1 MAKNS
6 FIQISKLP
14 DVVGRIDYITNP
26 ERQEY
31 LYEVT
36 STTDEKY
43 WRELAKCNQDEFKKS
58 GTKGRC
64 IEARELI
71 IAIPQVIADEID
83 KQKMIG
89 EMAWRFKSAY
99 GVECIA
105 AIHHNKTKTNL
116 HVHMIF
122 SERKLREN
130 PEVKI
135 ASRNMFYDESGK
147 HVRTKKEIL
156 DQNGNLKQGCTII
169 KKGEVYETNRFEN
182 KNSYFKSANFLDE
195 VKHMYTDYLNSYL
208 DQKDKMKVFDNNDVY
223 LPTKKVGKNNPQTKS
238 IIKTNAKR
246 TEWNKAVD
254 KALEMNIP
262 KAYIK
267 LVKYNQIIVPMKLH
281 SKMNH
286 SRAYYKK
293 HGNKGNDYKKSRNH
307 TNRKKTMYDLNM
319 MCDTIELFI
328 DSLEMAIHF
337 LGKVVSLFVN
347 ALTPKTVTPQWSLKE
362 LNASSRYIE
371 KRHCEIESLYG
382 KINSLEYKLDGKVF
396 GKKKI
401 MEEIEILKLQ
411 IHNERTKIHSELSKY
426 KITDERELGHLITVA
441 RIVED
446 NNQKTISKAK
456 ENRRKLD
463 ADLEDLTIE
472 MKKQNAYT
480 VKEASKKAQR
490 RDEKYVDK
498 DREIPVRRR

>member
-26 ERQEY
+26 KRQEY

-36 STTDEKY
+36 STTDEEY
-43 WRELAKCNQDEFKKS
+43 WRELAKCNQDDFKKS
-58 GTKGRC
+58 GTKGKC

-71 IAIPQVIADEID
+71 IAIPQVIADEIN
-83 KQKMIG
+83 KKKMLD
-89 EMAWRFKSAY
+89 ELVEKFKKAY

-105 AIHHNKTKTNL
+105 AMHHNKIKTNL

-122 SERKLREN
+122 SERRLRDN

-156 DQNGNLKQGCTII
+156 DQDGNLKPGCTII
-169 KKGEVYETNRFEN
+169 KKGEAYETNRFEN
-182 KNSYFKSANFLDE
+182 KNSYFKSAKFLDE

-223 LPTKKVGKNNPQTKS
+223 LPTKKVGKNNPQAKS

-246 TEWNKAVD
+246 SEWNKAVD

-262 KAYIK
+262 RDYVK

-293 HGNKGNDYKKSRNH
+293 HGNKGNNYKTSRKQ
-307 TNRKKTMYDLNM
+307 TNRSRSMFDLNM
-319 MCDTIELFI
+319 MYDTIELFI
-328 DSLEMAIHF
+328 DSIEMAIYF
-337 LGKVVSLFVN
+337 LGKIVSLFAN
-347 ALTPKTVTPQWSLKE
+347 ALTPKTVTPQWTQKE

-371 KRHCEIESLYG
+371 KRHYDIESMYG
-382 KINSLEYKLDGKVF
+382 KINSLEYKLEGKVF

-401 MEEIEILKLQ
+401 QEEIEVLKLQ
-411 IHNERTKIHSELSKY
+411 IHNERVKISCELKKY
-426 KITDERELGHLITVA
+426 NITDERELGHLITVA
-441 RIVED
+441 RLVED
-446 NNQKTISKAK
+446 NNQNAIRKAK
-456 ENRRKLD
+456 ENGRKLD
-463 ADLEDLTIE
+463 ADLMDLTSD

-480 VKEASKKAQR
+480 AKEESKKSPR
-490 RDEKYVDK
+490 KIEKEVDK
-498 DREIPVRRR
+498 DRDIPVRRR

>member
-14 DVVGRIDYITNP
+14 DVIGRIDYITNP
-26 ERQEY
+26 KRQEN

-36 STTDEKY
+36 GSADEMY

-58 GTKGRC
+58 GTKGKC

-83 KQKMIG
+83 KKKMID
-89 EMAWRFKSAY
+89 EMVERFKSEY
-99 GVECIA
+99 GMECIA
-105 AIHHNKTKTNL
+105 AMHHNKTKTNL

-122 SERKLREN
+122 SERKLRDN

-169 KKGEVYETNRFEN
+169 KKGETYETNRFE
-182 KNSYFKSANFLDE
+182 KKDSYFKSAKFLDE

-223 LPTKKVGKNNPQTKS
+223 LPTKKVGKNNPQAKS

-254 KALEMNIP
+254 KALDMNIP
-262 KAYIK
+262 KDYIK
-267 LVKYNQIIVPMKLH
+267 LVKYNQIIIPMKLH

-286 SRAYYKK
+286 SRAFYKK
-293 HGNKGNDYKKSRNH
+293 HGNKVNNYKTSRNQA
-307 TNRKKTMYDLNM
+307 NRNRSIIYSNMMYDM
-319 MCDTIELFI
+319 IELFV
-328 DSLEMAIHF
+328 DSIEMAIYF
-337 LGKVVSLFVN
+337 LGKIVSLFVN
-347 ALTPKTVTPQWSLKE
+347 ALKPEPIKQEWSLNE

-371 KRHCEIESLYG
+371 KRHYEIDSMYG
-382 KINSLEYKLDGKVF
+382 KINALEYKLEGKIF

-401 MEEIEILKLQ
+401 MDEIEVLKLH
-411 IHNERTKIHSELSKY
+411 IHNERVKISSELKKY
-426 KITDERELGHLITVA
+426 SITDERELGHLITVA

-446 NNQKTISKAK
+446 NNQNAIRKAK
-456 ENRRKLD
+456 ENVKNLE
-463 ADLEDLTIE
+463 EDLLDLTVK
-472 MKKQNAYT
+472 MKQKNAYT
-480 VKEASKKAQR
+480 VKKESKKFN
-490 RDEKYVDK
+490 EKNEINK
-498 DREIPVRRR
+498 DRSISARRR

>member
-14 DVVGRIDYITNP
+14 DVIGRIDYITNP
-26 ERQEY
+26 KRQEN
-31 LYEVT
+31 LYE
-36 STTDEKY
+36 TTNTADEKY
-43 WRELAKCNQDEFKKS
+43 WRELAMCNQDEFKKS

-83 KQKMIG
+83 KKKMLDELI
-89 EMAWRFKSAY
+89 EVFKSAY

-105 AIHHNKTKTNL
+105 AMHHNKTRTNL
-116 HVHMIF
+116 HVHLVF
-122 SERKLREN
+122 SERKLRDN

-169 KKGEVYETNRFEN
+169 KKGEAYETNRFEN
-182 KNSYFKSANFLDE
+182 KNSYFKSAKFLDE
-195 VKHMYTDYLNSYL
+195 IKHMYTDYLNSYL
-208 DQKDKMKVFDNNDVY
+208 DQKDKMKVFDNNDLY
-223 LPTKKVGKNNPQTKS
+223 LPTKKVGKNNPQAKS

-281 SKMNH
+281 SKINH
-286 SRAYYKK
+286 SRAYYRK
-293 HGNKGNDYKKSRNH
+293 HGNKGNNYNASRNQA
-307 TNRKKTMYDLNM
+307 NRNRTMMYSNM
-319 MCDTIELFI
+319 MYDTIELLV
-328 DSLEMAIHF
+328 DSIEMAIYF
-337 LGKVVSLFVN
+337 LGKLVNLFVN
-347 ALTPKTVTPQWSLKE
+347 ALTPETVTPQWSLKE
-362 LNASSRYIE
+362 LNASYRYIE
-371 KRHCEIESLYG
+371 KRHNEINSMYG
-382 KINSLEYKLDGKVF
+382 KINALEYKLEGKIW

-401 MEEIEILKLQ
+401 MDEIEVLNLH
-411 IHNERTKIHSELSKY
+411 IHNERVKISSELKKY
-426 KITDERELGHLITVA
+426 SITDERELGHLITVA

-446 NNQKTISKAK
+446 NNQNAIHKAK
-456 ENRRKLD
+456 ENVKNLEV
-463 ADLEDLTIE
+463 DLLDLTVE

-480 VKEASKKAQR
+480 VKEASKKFY
-490 RDEKYVDK
+490 EKNEINK
-498 DREIPVRRR
+498 DRSISARSR